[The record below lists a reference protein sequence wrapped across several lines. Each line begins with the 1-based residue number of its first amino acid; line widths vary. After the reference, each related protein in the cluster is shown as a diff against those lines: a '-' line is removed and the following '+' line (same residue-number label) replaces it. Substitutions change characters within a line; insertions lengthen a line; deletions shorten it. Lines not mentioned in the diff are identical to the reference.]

1 MPLPD
6 PIVVDLF
13 DIEYKASR
21 VALDHLADVIDSKGF
36 QVTKIDDF
44 DIKIWI
50 TFGSGMLEGTLIIDR
65 MLRNFEIAAS
75 DDEVTYTAVATR
87 DFSTIESFLGLL
99 RKDLDDRLGKPQHQ

>member
-21 VALDHLADVIDSKGF
+21 VALDHLADVVDSKGF

-50 TFGSGMLEGTLIIDR
+50 TFGLDMLEGILIIDR
-65 MLRNFEIAAS
+65 LLRNFEIAAS
-75 DDEVTYTAVATR
+75 DHEVTYTAVVTR
-87 DFSTIESFLGLL
+87 DFSTIEKFLELL
-99 RKDLDDRLGKPQHQ
+99 RKDLDDRLGET